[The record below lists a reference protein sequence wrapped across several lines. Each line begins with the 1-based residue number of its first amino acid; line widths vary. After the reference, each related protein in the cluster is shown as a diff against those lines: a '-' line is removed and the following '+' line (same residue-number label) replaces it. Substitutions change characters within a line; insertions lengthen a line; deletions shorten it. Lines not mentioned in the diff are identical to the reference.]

1 MSSTGVTPRGAAL
14 RAMHGGAPGVIQ
26 VARLRV
32 LARERERPAF
42 LVAEPH
48 APLADLQDLRLA
60 ATDQV
65 PLAGMAGM
73 RLRGL
78 PLTFGRRG
86 YRTGFLARRSTENLK
101 PFHALE
107 QAVRDAVPGQH
118 IRLPEQSPAE
128 RESVMVSRPFSPL
141 ERILHAPARSSWM
154 CRAVSSQHP
163 F

>member
-1 MSSTGVTPRGAAL
+1 
-14 RAMHGGAPGVIQ
+14 
-26 VARLRV
+26 
-32 LARERERPAF
+32 
-42 LVAEPH
+42 
-48 APLADLQDLRLA
+48 
-60 ATDQV
+60 
-65 PLAGMAGM
+65 M

-128 RESVMVSRPFSPL
+128 RESVMVSRPFSPPL
-141 ERILHAPARSSWM
+141 NEPYSKCAFPGHGAHAPARSGWM
-154 CRAVSSQHP
+154 CRAVSSQYP